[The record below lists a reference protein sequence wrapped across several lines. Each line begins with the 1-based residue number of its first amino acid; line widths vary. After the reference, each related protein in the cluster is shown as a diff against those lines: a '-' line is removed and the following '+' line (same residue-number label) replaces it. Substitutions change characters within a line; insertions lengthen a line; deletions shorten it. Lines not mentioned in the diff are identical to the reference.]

1 MKISYTCS
9 CDFLVIGAGG
19 AGIKAAI
26 KAAEAGADVLL
37 VNKFKVGCSGS
48 TFYPRLQEWGM
59 NSITNPQ
66 LGDSEEQ
73 FYTEI
78 LEGAQGAIDPDV
90 ARTLV
95 EQSTPVRIELEQDY
109 GLKWRIDPATGRYA
123 SVIPCFGRTE
133 RSGSC
138 SMASFKQAM
147 WQHMM
152 RAGVQIRTQINMVS
166 LVVHDGR
173 CCGALGF
180 DERDEL
186 VFFRAKAVFLGTGG
200 ADAIYKYSLAT
211 PDQTGDGYVMALNAG
226 AELMNLEFIQFI
238 PGLTWP
244 VKKFLFQEKPLD
256 TMPTITNRD
265 GADILDMY
273 LPSDVSRRACLTER
287 AKHGPFSTVGD
298 GKYLDIAMYE
308 QWRAGKAFDDGG
320 FLIQY
325 DPSILQD
332 QRHYIQSALSWLN
345 MYGID
350 PVRQG
355 MRILPHAQCFNG
367 GVRINS
373 KAETSIPGL
382 YAGGEAAGGP
392 HGADRMG
399 GNALAASQVFG
410 GIAGVNAAEYIKTQT
425 FADIPEKELIDGLM
439 ASYSAGTG
447 KLADL
452 DACIQEIR
460 DVMWMDA
467 AIARS
472 GERCENAL
480 RRINAVAESFDAAAH
495 FELRANI
502 RNALGLHS
510 YIELGRAMLTAMS
523 YRTESRGPHY
533 RLDHPEKDGA
543 QNGFITLRRGS
554 SGFDLILHKTN
565 V

>member
-1 MKISYTCS
+1 MKISYVSS

-59 NSITNPQ
+59 NSITNPD
-66 LGDSEEQ
+66 LGDSEDQ
-73 FYTEI
+73 FYKEI
-78 LEGAQGAIDPDV
+78 LEGAQGALDPAV

-95 EQSTPVRIELEQDY
+95 EQCTPVRLELERDY
-109 GLKWRIDPATGRYA
+109 GLKWRIDPVTGRFA
-123 SVIPCFGRTE
+123 SVVPCFGRTE

-152 RAGVQIRTQINMVS
+152 RAGVRIRTQINIVS
-166 LVVHDGR
+166 LVIHDGR

-186 VFFRAKAVFLGTGG
+186 VWFRAKAVFLGTGG

-238 PGLTWP
+238 PGITWP

-256 TMPTITNRD
+256 TMPEITNRD
-265 GADILDMY
+265 GADILSMY
-273 LPSDVSRRACLTER
+273 LPAGVSREACLTER
-287 AKHGPFSTVGD
+287 AKHGPYSTVGE

-320 FLIQY
+320 FLIRYAPEVAQ
-325 DPSILQD
+325 DP
-332 QRHYIQSALSWLN
+332 RHFIQFALHWLN

-350 PVRQG
+350 PIKQG
-355 MRILPHAQCFNG
+355 MHILPHAQCFNG

-410 GIAGVNAAEYIKTQT
+410 GIAGVNAAQYVKKEQ
-425 FADIPEKELIDGLM
+425 FAEIPEKQLLDSLM
-439 ASYSAGTG
+439 VGYSAGTG
-447 KLADL
+447 RKTDIA
-452 DACIQEIR
+452 AGIQEIR
-460 DVMWMDA
+460 DAMWMDA

-472 GERCENAL
+472 AARCQSA
-480 RRINAVAESFDAAAH
+480 RQRIDAVAETFDAAAH
-495 FELRANI
+495 FEARDDI
-502 RNALGLHS
+502 RGTLGLHS
-510 YIELGRAMLTAMS
+510 YIELGRAMLAVMEA
-523 YRTESRGPHY
+523 RTESRGPHF
-533 RLDHPEKDGA
+533 RLDYPEKDSA
-543 QNGFITLRRGS
+543 QNGFITIRRDGD
-554 SGFDLILHKTN
+554 GFALTLHRTE